1 MNPQGGGYQYEEG
14 RELARRR
21 APVDSSRFDVLHSR
35 SDNSEVI
42 VCRGVLDHETCG
54 ELRAII
60 ERALEDRVQR
70 LRLDFADLV
79 TIDEAGLRC
88 LHTTS
93 QRCRESG
100 VLFEVHANE
109 YVREPIAASG
119 IEELTAR
126 RRSAPAGAGSG

>member
-1 MNPQGGGYQYEEG
+1 ME
-14 RELARRR
+14 
-21 APVDSSRFDVLHSR
+21 SSRFDVLHSR

-42 VCRGVLDHETCG
+42 ICQGVLDHETCG
-54 ELRAII
+54 ELQAII

-88 LHTTS
+88 LQTTS
-93 QRCRESG
+93 RRCRESG
-100 VLFEVHANE
+100 VVFEVEANE

-126 RRSAPAGAGSG
+126 RR

>member
-1 MNPQGGGYQYEEG
+1 VEP
-14 RELARRR
+14 
-21 APVDSSRFDVLHSR
+21 SRFDVLHSR

-42 VCRGVLDHETCG
+42 VCRGELDHETCG
-54 ELRAII
+54 ELQAII
-60 ERALEDRVQR
+60 QSALDDCVPR

-79 TIDEAGLRC
+79 TIDEAGLCC

-100 VLFEVHANE
+100 VLFEVDASE
-109 YVREPIAASG
+109 CVWEPIAASG

-126 RRSAPAGAGSG
+126 RRSAPAPAGSG

>member
-1 MNPQGGGYQYEEG
+1 MNPPGGWYLHRG
-14 RELARRR
+14 RELVRRR
-21 APVDSSRFDVLHSR
+21 ALLRESSRFKVLHSR

-42 VCRGVLDHETCG
+42 ICRGVLDHETCG
-54 ELRAII
+54 ELQAII
-60 ERALEDRVQR
+60 ERALDDGVQR

-88 LHTTS
+88 LLTTS

-100 VLFEVHANE
+100 VLFEVDANE

-119 IEELTAR
+119 IDELTAR
-126 RRSAPAGAGSG
+126 RGSVPAPVGH